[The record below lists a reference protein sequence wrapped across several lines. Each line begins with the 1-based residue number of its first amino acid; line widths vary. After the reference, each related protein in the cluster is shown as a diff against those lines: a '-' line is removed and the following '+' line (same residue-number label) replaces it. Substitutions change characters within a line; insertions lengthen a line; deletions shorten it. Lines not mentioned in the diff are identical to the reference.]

1 MINSSVAVLRHSI
14 KSLILVGL
22 LTMFGCAAVP
32 GKPPWGSQIDVTP
45 GWNKLGR
52 AAANS
57 LRDPLTWAPAA
68 GALAFSI
75 GDFDRDVSNWA
86 QQEHPLFGGDPEA
99 ASDLL
104 LGGVSTLYLGSALL
118 ADSGDGLA
126 WRHNKIKGLGL
137 GLTANLTTAGLSYGL
152 KKTTRRTRPD
162 ASDRES
168 FPSGH
173 SSLAATNAALFSANL
188 DALPLA
194 PPARSIL
201 RGSGYALAWGTAWA
215 RVEAGQHYPSD
226 VLAGLA
232 LGHFVARVAQETLLP
247 TLHPATALDLRLDN
261 DRLLVTLRRRF

>member
-1 MINSSVAVLRHSI
+1 MTDSNVAVLRQSF
-14 KSLILVGL
+14 KALLLAGL
-22 LTMFGCAAVP
+22 LVLSGCAAVP
-32 GKPPWGSQIDVTP
+32 GQTFWGSQVDFAP
-45 GWNKLGR
+45 GWDKLGHSVTT
-52 AAANS
+52 A
-57 LRDPLTWAPAA
+57 LQDPLTWGPAA
-68 GALAFSI
+68 GALVCSV
-75 GDFDRDVSNWA
+75 GDIDRDISAWGREN
-86 QQEHPLFGGDPEA
+86 HPLFGGDPEA

-104 LGGVSTLYLGSALL
+104 LAATGGLYLGSALL
-118 ADSGDGLA
+118 TDSGEGLE
-126 WRHNKIKGLGL
+126 WQHNKTKGLGL

-152 KKTTRRTRPD
+152 KEMTRRTRPD